1 MKKTGKRKMV
11 VSLFSAAMMLSST
24 VFASGNLTDF
34 ATNDYTVLFSNNEV
48 GNEQFEFQDKS
59 FVHNN
64 EVYVPLREAFE
75 VLGVLSN
82 TDSNITWNNGE
93 IDLCV
98 AYEDIPITADT
109 QNGNQAVK
117 SLTYLYNYRV
127 KIGSAYLT
135 INSAPTALG
144 QDISNTKAMNNAP
157 ILKENVTYI
166 PFSYIDCI
174 LNSTKHWAVNY
185 SIYDKDKNL
194 ITASLY
200 PIDDK
205 TALTTISNYEDKT
218 EKCCEKTEQFFA
230 AFEKGD
236 ISNMKSYCTNEF
248 VNDYFQNDIF
258 LNMSSAKI
266 KNIYSIRA
274 FSNGDYYV
282 HLKITSEDLSAGNGV
297 YYAVFEEQ
305 PNGEFLMKSFQD
317 SYLDEWE
324 ITR

>member
-1 MKKTGKRKMV
+1 MKKTSKRKAM
-11 VSLFSAAMMLSST
+11 VSLVSAVMMLSTT
-24 VFASGNLTDF
+24 VFASGSLTDF
-34 ATNDYTVLFSNNEV
+34 VADDYTVLFSNNEV
-48 GNEQFEFQDKS
+48 GNESFEFQNKA

-117 SLTYLYNYRV
+117 SLTYLYNYRM

-194 ITASLY
+194 ITAYLY

-205 TALTTISNYEDKT
+205 TARTTISNYEDKT

-236 ISNMKSYCTNEF
+236 INNMKNYCTNNF
-248 VNDYFQNDIF
+248 VNDYFQNDKF
-258 LNMSSAKI
+258 LSMSSAKI

-282 HLKITSEDLSAGNGV
+282 HLKMSSDDLADKEGI

-305 PNGEFLMKSFQD
+305 PNGEFLIKSFQE
-317 SYLDEWE
+317 SYLDELE
-324 ITR
+324 MTR

>member
-1 MKKTGKRKMV
+1 MKKTSKRKAM
-11 VSLFSAAMMLSST
+11 VSLVSAAMMLSTT
-24 VFASGNLTDF
+24 VFASGSLTDF
-34 ATNDYTVLFSNNEV
+34 VADDYTVLFSNNEV
-48 GNEQFEFQDKS
+48 GNESFEFQNKA
-59 FVHNN
+59 FVHNT

-98 AYEDIPITADT
+98 AYEGTPITADT
-109 QNGNQAVK
+109 PNGKQTVK
-117 SLTYLYNYRV
+117 SLTYLYNYKV
-127 KIGSAYLT
+127 KIGSTELT

-205 TALTTISNYEDKT
+205 TARTTISNYEDKT

-236 ISNMKSYCTNEF
+236 INNMKNYCTKDF
-248 VNDYFQNDIF
+248 VNDYFHNERF
-258 LNMSSAKI
+258 LSMTSGTLKT
-266 KNIYSIRA
+266 IYSIRA

-282 HLKITSEDLSAGNGV
+282 HLKMSSDDLADKEGI

-305 PNGEFLMKSFQD
+305 PDGKFLLKAFQD
-317 SYLDEWE
+317 SYYDEL
-324 ITR
+324 